1 MEVSISLQEKQ
12 IVRYSLLHIK
22 SIWLVR
28 ENNIVAFSILI
39 SQANI
44 KIPTREKGKSFY
56 SYIYCVKDSV
66 VMVLAADGRERRASD
81 FTSVR

>member
-1 MEVSISLQEKQ
+1 MEVSISFQKKQ
-12 IVRYSLLHIK
+12 IDRYSLLHIK
-22 SIWLVR
+22 NIWLVR
-28 ENNIVAFSILI
+28 ENNNVAVSILI

-44 KIPTREKGKSFY
+44 KSSTREKGKSFY
-56 SYIYCVKDSV
+56 SYIYCVKDSI